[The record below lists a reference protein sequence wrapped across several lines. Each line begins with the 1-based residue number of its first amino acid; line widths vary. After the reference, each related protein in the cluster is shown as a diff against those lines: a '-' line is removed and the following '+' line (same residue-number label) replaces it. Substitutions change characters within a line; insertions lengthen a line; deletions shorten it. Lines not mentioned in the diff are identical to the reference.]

1 MDRTI
6 LKWGIIG
13 GSIAAIYLLL
23 EALFFEKFFFEVN
36 TFNIGKKRS
45 SLPKI
50 KLLLLTDLHF
60 RKWFWPFHEKLMNK
74 INALDPDL
82 ILVSGDIID
91 ESGTTTAAAKTF
103 FSGLNFKT
111 PKAVIL
117 GNHDLKNEVSIRKYR
132 EMFKESNCSF
142 LINKSEVFTL
152 KGARVVVTGLEDFI
166 EGYPS
171 VINAFDE
178 IGTEENHLLLV
189 HSPLQQE
196 QTMKEVNQI
205 NALRPV
211 GKKITIQYIFAGHNH
226 GGQVTIFG
234 KAPIL
239 PEKSGK
245 YLKGWYNE
253 KKPYLYVSKGFGT
266 STLPFRFGA
275 RSEVTVFKLGV

>member
-1 MDRTI
+1 MNKTI
-6 LKWGIIG
+6 LKWGIAG
-13 GSIAAIYLLL
+13 GSTVCVYLLL
-23 EALFFEKFFFEVN
+23 KALFYEKYFFEVN
-36 TFNIGKKRS
+36 TFEIGKKDS
-45 SLPKI
+45 ASPKI

-60 RKWFWPFHEKLMNK
+60 RRWFWFFHKKLVNK
-74 INALDPDL
+74 INSLEPDL
-82 ILVSGDIID
+82 ILISGDIID
-91 ESGTTTAAAKTF
+91 ETGTTTAAAKTF

-117 GNHDLKNEVSIRKYR
+117 GNHDLKNNVSIEKYKQ
-132 EMFKESNCSF
+132 MFKESNCSF
-142 LINKSEVFTL
+142 LVNKSEVFTIN
-152 KGARVVVTGLEDFI
+152 GARVVVTGLEDFI
-166 EGYPS
+166 EGRPS
-171 VINAFDE
+171 VSTAIKE
-178 IGTEENHLLLV
+178 IGTEENHFLLV

-196 QTMKEVNQI
+196 QTMKEINQI

-234 KAPIL
+234 KAPVL
-239 PEKSGK
+239 PEKSGN

-253 KKPYLYVSKGFGT
+253 NKPYLYVSKGFGT